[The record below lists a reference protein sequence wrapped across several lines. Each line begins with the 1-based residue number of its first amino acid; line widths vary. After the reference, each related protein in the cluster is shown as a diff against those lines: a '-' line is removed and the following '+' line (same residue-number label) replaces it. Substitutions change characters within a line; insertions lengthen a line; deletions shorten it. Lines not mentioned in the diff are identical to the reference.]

1 MSKAKRLARH
11 PLVQQAVKETLP
23 AWVATLGAYAR
34 LMRLDRPIGTWLLLW
49 PTLWAVWLAADGR
62 PRASTFVVFV
72 LGVVLMRAAGCTIND
87 WADRDLDPHVAR
99 TRDRPIAIGAIAPRS
114 ALLLFAVLLLAAFLL
129 VLTQNPLTV
138 RLAFVGAALA
148 AVYPFMK
155 RITHLPQ
162 LVLGAAFAWAVPMA
176 YAATRGFVPREAW
189 VLFTATLFWTAAYD
203 TIYAMVDRADD
214 RRIGIRSTAILFGDL
229 DRFVIGV
236 LQAAFLLALVLI
248 GREARLGPAYEWG
261 LTVAA
266 VLLVWQQ
273 WLIRRRAPAACF
285 AAFLNNNYVG
295 LAVFAGIALDAT
307 FVSA

>member
-11 PLVQQAVKETLP
+11 PIVRQVVKQTLP
-23 AWVATLGAYAR
+23 AWVAALTAYAR

-62 PRASTFVVFV
+62 PKASTFVVFV
-72 LGVVLMRAAGCTIND
+72 LGVVLMRAAGCVIND
-87 WADRDLDPHVAR
+87 WADRDLDPHVLR
-99 TRDRPIAIGAIAPRS
+99 TRDRPIAAGEIAPRR
-114 ALLLFAVLLLAAFLL
+114 ALILFALLLLAAFVL

-138 RLAFVGAALA
+138 KLAFVGAALA

-189 VLFTATLFWTAAYD
+189 VLFTAALFWTTAYD

-229 DRFVIGV
+229 DRFVVGV

-248 GREARLGPAYEWG
+248 GREARLGPAYDWG
-261 LTVAA
+261 VAVAA
-266 VLLVWQQ
+266 ALLVWQQ
-273 WLIRRRAPAACF
+273 WSIRKRQPAACF
-285 AAFLNNNYVG
+285 EAFRNNNLVG

-307 FVSA
+307 FVSG

>member
-1 MSKAKRLARH
+1 MIGKRAGRH
-11 PLVQQAVKETLP
+11 PIVRQAMKETLP

-62 PRASTFVVFV
+62 PKASTFVVFA
-72 LGVVLMRAAGCTIND
+72 LGVVLMRAAGCVIND
-87 WADRDLDPHVAR
+87 WADRDLDPHVLR
-99 TRDRPIAIGAIAPRS
+99 TRDRPIATGQVAPGS
-114 ALLLFAVLLLAAFLL
+114 ALVLFVALLLAAFVL
-129 VLTQNPLTV
+129 VLTQNALTV
-138 RLAFVGAALA
+138 KLAFVGATLA
-148 AVYPFMK
+148 AIYPFMK

-176 YAATRGFVPREAW
+176 YAATRDFVPREAW
-189 VLFTATLFWTAAYD
+189 VLFTATLFWTMAYD

-229 DRFVIGV
+229 DRFAIGV

-248 GREARLGPAYEWG
+248 GREARLGPAYDWG
-261 LTVAA
+261 VAVA
-266 VLLVWQQ
+266 GGLLLWQQ
-273 WLIRRRAPAACF
+273 WLIRKRQPAACF

-295 LAVFAGIALDAT
+295 LAVFAGIALDST
-307 FVSA
+307 FVRG

>member
-1 MSKAKRLARH
+1 VNRYQRFVRH
-11 PLVQQAVKETLP
+11 PLVKETLP
-23 AWVATLGAYAR
+23 SFGGAIGAYAR
-34 LMRLDRPIGTWLLLW
+34 LMRIDRPIGTWLLLW

-72 LGVVLMRAAGCTIND
+72 LGVLLMRAAGVVIND
-87 WADRDLDPHVAR
+87 WADRDLDGHVAR
-99 TRDRPIAIGAIAPRS
+99 TRDRPIATGEIAPHR

-129 VLTQNPLTV
+129 VLTQNALTV

-162 LVLGAAFAWAVPMA
+162 LVLGAAFAWSVPMA
-176 YAATRGFVPREAW
+176 YAATRDYVPREAW

-214 RRIGIRSTAILFGDL
+214 KRVGIRSTAILFGDL
-229 DRFVIGV
+229 DRFVVGV

-248 GREARLGPAYEWG
+248 GREAQLGPAYGWS
-261 LTVAA
+261 LVFAA
-266 VLLVWQQ
+266 ALLLWQQ

-285 AAFLNNNYVG
+285 DAFLNNNYVG
-295 LAVFAGIALDAT
+295 LAVFAGIALDST
-307 FVSA
+307 FVLV

>member
-1 MSKAKRLARH
+1 MSHGKRFARH
-11 PLVQQAVKETLP
+11 PIVKHAMKETLP

-34 LMRLDRPIGTWLLLW
+34 LMRVDRPVGTWLLLW

-62 PRASTFVVFV
+62 PRAATFVVFV
-72 LGVVLMRAAGCTIND
+72 LGVVLMRAAGCVIND

-99 TRDRPIAIGAIAPRS
+99 TRGRPLVTGEIAPRR

-138 RLAFVGAALA
+138 RLAFVGATLA
-148 AVYPFMK
+148 AIYPFMK

-176 YAATRGFVPREAW
+176 YAATRGYIPREAW
-189 VLFTATLFWTAAYD
+189 VMFTATLFWTTAYD
-203 TIYAMVDRADD
+203 TLYAMVDRADD
-214 RRIGIRSTAILFGDL
+214 RKVGIRSTAILFGDL

-248 GREARLGPAYEWG
+248 GREARLGPAYSWG
-261 LTVAA
+261 VAVAA
-266 VLLVWQQ
+266 GLLVWQQ
-273 WLIRRRAPAACF
+273 WLIRRRAPPACF
-285 AAFLNNNYVG
+285 EAFLNNNYVG
-295 LAVFAGIALDAT
+295 LAVFAGIALDST
-307 FVSA
+307 FVID